1 VSRQHAELCPSG
13 PLWLIA
19 DLASKNGTFVNG
31 KRVTSAVLSRGDVL
45 RIGDFVAVVVIGSR
59 GTALH
64 FQSFGHGIGGGHL
77 HAGAVKFVEELARVD
92 LPVVLEGE
100 TGTGKERFAR
110 ALHAT
115 SGRKGPFL
123 AVNCAVYSK
132 AVAAGELFG
141 YRRGAF
147 TGADQASLGHI
158 RAAEG
163 GTLLLDELVELSLDV
178 QAMLLRALENRE
190 VLPLGE
196 TRPVP
201 IDVRLVAATQLP
213 LTEAVAAGKFRP
225 DLRARLEGGLLQLP
239 PLRACREIVPE
250 LFCALFERHTGSKPE
265 LDAGAAELLCLHDW
279 PLNVREIDTLARRIA
294 VARPGGCGLSARV
307 LASSGLRTEHRST
320 CGAPSH
326 RKEIGVPGRRPHDEP
341 YDPRHVQALL
351 AALAGHR
358 GNVSKAAQAVG
369 ISRPKAYRILRT
381 MKSSA

>member
-1 VSRQHAELCPSG
+1 MRIQDWGQARRCLHCPLPSLPPSSNRGGGEGTTRRSPELTRRFVSLGVVVVSNRHYYHHSVREPILTETTQSGGDDPASSRPEQALALRWVFPLPAPAPVWPFRERVSLGRSSHCSVQLPSALVSRQHAELCPSG

-201 IDVRLVAATQLP
+201 
-213 LTEAVAAGKFRP
+213 
-225 DLRARLEGGLLQLP
+225 
-239 PLRACREIVPE
+239 
-250 LFCALFERHTGSKPE
+250 
-265 LDAGAAELLCLHDW
+265 
-279 PLNVREIDTLARRIA
+279 
-294 VARPGGCGLSARV
+294 
-307 LASSGLRTEHRST
+307 
-320 CGAPSH
+320 
-326 RKEIGVPGRRPHDEP
+326 
-341 YDPRHVQALL
+341 
-351 AALAGHR
+351 
-358 GNVSKAAQAVG
+358 
-369 ISRPKAYRILRT
+369 
-381 MKSSA
+381 